1 MEQHNEGDRPGPYGS
16 SDVLQLTEI
25 DGPVVKDGEVTA
37 RVQAAAVNVNDWL
50 TLRGQSY
57 LVRPAFGGVP

>member
-25 DGPVVKDGEVTA
+25 DRPVVKDGQVM
-37 RVQAAAVNVNDWL
+37 
-50 TLRGQSY
+50 
-57 LVRPAFGGVP
+57 VRPT